1 LRRILTGRGRVGLAH
16 LILRNRCTDGG
27 ARTGVRRSARMG
39 LVGRDGVPKIT
50 VREQGL
56 FPVERSS
63 DRDFLPA
70 LVTLGRPRHD
80 RMIAP
85 LSSRS
90 LHADLLVRSPR
101 PDLCHSGLVYSLEP
115 HLSILP
121 TRCGEW
127 MADDFPFASLVC
139 DAVSNPKLHGKD
151 TRGPV
156 WQGWRHTGK
165 LRLRGLGLLLLGA
178 QDRLSTLIL
187 AFLRWLFTP
196 TLSDHQRGLS
206 GLR

>member
-1 LRRILTGRGRVGLAH
+1 MLFALL
-16 LILRNRCTDGG
+16 G
-27 ARTGVRRSARMG
+27 AR
-39 LVGRDGVPKIT
+39 P
-50 VREQGL
+50 
-56 FPVERSS
+56 
-63 DRDFLPA
+63 
-70 LVTLGRPRHD
+70 
-80 RMIAP
+80 
-85 LSSRS
+85 

-151 TRGPV
+151 TSGPV